1 MLNAEKLFGLVGGSL
16 KNTFSKDYF
25 TQKFTEQNLPFVY
38 QNFELENIDQLI
50 TLITKNQNLFG
61 LNITIPFKESVIP
74 YLHQLDES
82 AAKIGA
88 VNCIKINRTLNHF
101 ELIGYNTDAFGF
113 KVSLQKFIPPNFS
126 SSALILGTGGAS
138 KAVQFVCNELQI
150 DFTLV
155 TSKSV
160 NSHSNLINY
169 HELNMDILANN
180 LLVIN
185 TTPLGM
191 FPYVDLFPPI
201 NYDGINDNHFCFD
214 LIYLPEE
221 TVFLKKA
228 KQRGANI
235 KNGLE
240 MLIEQANR
248 AFDIFVVNQS
258 L

>member
-1 MLNAEKLFGLVGGSL
+1 MLPAEKLFGLVGGSL

-25 TQKFTEQNLPFVY
+25 TQKFAKQNLPYAY
-38 QNFELENIDQLI
+38 QNFELESIDQLI
-50 TLITKNQNLFG
+50 PLITKNKNLFG

-88 VNCIKINRTLNHF
+88 VNCIKINRTPNHF

-113 KVSLQKFIPPNFS
+113 KVSLQKFIPPNFH

-150 DFTLV
+150 GFTLV
-155 TSKSV
+155 TSKLV
-160 NSHSNLINY
+160 NSHSHLINY
-169 HELNMDILANN
+169 HEINKDVLANN

-191 FPYVDLFPPI
+191 FPHVHLFPLI
-201 NYDGINDNHFCFD
+201 DYEGISGNHFCFD

-221 TVFLKKA
+221 TAFLKKA
-228 KQRGANI
+228 KQQGAKI

-240 MLIEQANR
+240 MLNEQANR
-248 AFDIFVVNQS
+248 AFDIFVANQ
-258 L
+258 LV

>member
-1 MLNAEKLFGLVGGSL
+1 MLNSEKLFGLVGGSL

-25 TQKFTEQNLPFVY
+25 TQKFTKQNLPYAY
-38 QNFELENIDQLI
+38 QNFELENIDHLIPLI
-50 TLITKNQNLFG
+50 TENKNLFG

-74 YLHQLDES
+74 YLNQLNES

-88 VNCIKINRTLNHF
+88 VNCIKINRTPHHF

-113 KVSLQKFIPPNFS
+113 KVSLQKFIPQNFPT
-126 SSALILGTGGAS
+126 SALILGTGGAS

-155 TSKSV
+155 TSKLIESP
-160 NSHSNLINY
+160 SNLFNY
-169 HELNMDILANN
+169 KELNMDLLANN
-180 LLVIN
+180 LLIIN

-191 FPYVDLFPPI
+191 FPHVQLFPPI
-201 NYDGINDNHFCFD
+201 NYEAINRNHFCFD

-221 TVFLKKA
+221 TVFLNKA
-228 KQRGANI
+228 KKQGANI

-240 MLIEQANR
+240 MLNEQANK
-248 AFDIFVVNQS
+248 AFDIFVMSQ
-258 L
+258 